1 MSTYKL
7 PYADHW
13 ENFEN
18 AHLECDDDYEEIEEE
33 FEYEIDD
40 DDRTDEKEGAEG
52 CTPGDN

>member
-40 DDRTDEKEGAEG
+40 DDRTDEKEGAES